1 MKRIIGAGWGMAA
14 AVLGL
19 ALSAMTTH
27 AIEGLRISVVQSNV
41 VLGWPSQTNETF
53 IDRKSVV

>member
-41 VLGWPSQTNETF
+41 VLG
-53 IDRKSVV
+53 